1 MFEIPKSIAVEQK
14 RIVII
19 SASLIRPFLLQCF
32 GLLAEAFEREREV
45 LFNSKLYSL
54 QKIICNTIDFRNFA
68 DKFHE
73 DCSFVI

>member
-45 LFNSKLYSL
+45 LFNS
-54 QKIICNTIDFRNFA
+54 
-68 DKFHE
+68 E
-73 DCSFVI
+73 